1 MLILT
6 PSPKHTGIMMGMLLL
21 MTMINIIDH
30 DDHKH
35 DLMTMIIDHDN
46 YDDEEDADTDSFCQT
61 QNMFGL

>member
-1 MLILT
+1 MIT
-6 PSPKHTGIMMGMLLL
+6 MMEEDVDADSFSKHTGNMMGMLVL

-46 YDDEEDADTDSFCQT
+46 YDD
-61 QNMFGL
+61 GR